1 MQREISDKLLLGKN
15 VSSFENTGE
24 SDAID
29 WTASNYHDTKEKDKK
44 IRELINTGNY
54 DADIAKYIPGVLE
67 VKYQGML
74 EDIHIREK
82 VAHTSY
88 KDMEKLDFQILLTDN
103 YCVNP
108 SGIHTY
114 GLHFLP
120 MKFTNILTL
129 C

>member
-1 MQREISDKLLLGKN
+1 MQREISDKVLLGKN

-29 WTASNYHDTKEKDKK
+29 WTASNCHDTKEKDKK

-88 KDMEKLDFQILLTDN
+88 KDMEKLDFRILLTDN
-103 YCVNP
+103 YYVNP

>member
-1 MQREISDKLLLGKN
+1 MTQRKKI
-15 VSSFENTGE
+15 
-24 SDAID
+24 
-29 WTASNYHDTKEKDKK
+29 KK

-88 KDMEKLDFQILLTDN
+88 KDMEKLDFQILLMDN
-103 YCVNP
+103 YYVNP
-108 SGIHTY
+108 SGIYTCV
-114 GLHFLP
+114 LHFLP